1 MGPGAAIATYAA
13 SACSANGGPTGP
25 PAREASPERGRLPS
39 GMIEIQRFGD
49 VERIRLASWGSRIA
63 GMDVSAYLVDGI
75 LVDSGFPHARQALAQ
90 FLDER
95 TVVGAMLT
103 HYHED
108 HAGNAELLASR
119 GIPLLMHA
127 ITRERLRAPAAIR
140 AYRRVVWGTPRGITS
155 LPAVPG
161 AMTRLQFVFTPG
173 HSPDHQIVWDP
184 TRETLFSGDLW
195 LGVRA
200 RVMHSAENP
209 YRIVE
214 SLRTAMA
221 LKPERMFD
229 AHRGEVRDPVPALG
243 AKITYLEET
252 ISAIEAKI
260 ASGWTDRAILRAV
273 LGGDEP
279 VAIASRG
286 EYSRMNFVK
295 AVRRGS
301 SESSG

>member
-1 MGPGAAIATYAA
+1 
-13 SACSANGGPTGP
+13 
-25 PAREASPERGRLPS
+25 
-39 GMIEIQRFGD
+39 MIEIQRFGD

-75 LVDSGFPHARQALAQ
+75 LVDSGFPRARRMLAR

-95 TVVGAMLT
+95 SIRGAMLT

-119 GIPLLMHA
+119 GIPLLMHD
-127 ITRERLRAPAAIR
+127 ITRERLRVPAAIR
-140 AYRRVVWGTPRGITS
+140 AYRRIVWGTPRAITS
-155 LPAVPG
+155 LPSGSPSPS
-161 AMTRLQFVFTPG
+161 RLQFVFTPG

-184 TRETLFSGDLW
+184 SRETLFSGDLW

-214 SLRTAMA
+214 SLRAAMA
-221 LKPERMFD
+221 LKPKRMFD
-229 AHRGEVRDPVPALG
+229 AHRGEVRDPVTALG
-243 AKITYLEET
+243 AKINYLEET
-252 ISAIEAKI
+252 IAAIEAKI
-260 ASGWTDRAILRAV
+260 AAGWSDAAILRTI

-295 AVRRGS
+295 AVRRNS
-301 SESSG
+301 R

>member
-1 MGPGAAIATYAA
+1 MA
-13 SACSANGGPTGP
+13 SSAGGGP
-25 PAREASPERGRLPS
+25 LPS

-75 LVDSGFPHARQALAQ
+75 LVDSGFPHARDALSR

-95 TVVGAMLT
+95 SVVGAMLT

-108 HAGNAELLASR
+108 HAGNAELLAAR

-127 ITRERLRAPAAIR
+127 LTSERLRAPAEIR
-140 AYRRVVWGTPRGITS
+140 AYRRIVWGTPRAVS
-155 LPAVPG
+155 SVAAVPG
-161 AMTRLQFVFTPG
+161 EITRLQFVFTPG

-184 TRETLFSGDLW
+184 ARETLFSGDLW

-214 SLRTAMA
+214 SLRAAVA
-221 LKPERMFD
+221 LKPLRMFD
-229 AHRGEVRDPVPALG
+229 AHRGAVRDPVTALG
-243 AKITYLEET
+243 AKISYLEET
-252 ISAIEAKI
+252 IAAIEAKI
-260 ASGWTDRAILRAV
+260 AAGWSDRAILRAV
-273 LGGDEP
+273 LGGDEV

-286 EYSRMNFVK
+286 EYSRMNFVN
-295 AVRRGS
+295 AVRRSVG
-301 SESSG
+301 

>member
-1 MGPGAAIATYAA
+1 
-13 SACSANGGPTGP
+13 
-25 PAREASPERGRLPS
+25 
-39 GMIEIQRFGD
+39 MIEIQRYGD

-75 LVDSGFPHARQALAQ
+75 LIDSGFPHGRRALAR

-95 TVVGAMLT
+95 SVTGAMLT

-119 GIPLLMHA
+119 GIPLYMHA
-127 ITRERLRAPAAIR
+127 ITTERLRAPAGIR
-140 AYRRVVWGTPRGITS
+140 AYRRIVWGTPRAVTS
-155 LPAVPG
+155 LPSASPRPN
-161 AMTRLQFVFTPG
+161 RLQFVFAPG

-184 TRETLFSGDLW
+184 ARETLFSGDLW
-195 LGVRA
+195 LGVHA

-221 LKPERMFD
+221 LKPARMFD
-229 AHRGEVRDPVPALG
+229 AHRGDVRAPVAALG
-243 AKITYLEET
+243 AKISYLEET

-260 ASGWTDRAILRAV
+260 AAGWSDRAILRDV
-273 LGGDEP
+273 LGGEDR

-286 EYSRMNFVK
+286 EYSSMNFVK
-295 AVRRGS
+295 AVRRRTG
-301 SESSG
+301 

>member
-1 MGPGAAIATYAA
+1 
-13 SACSANGGPTGP
+13 
-25 PAREASPERGRLPS
+25 
-39 GMIEIQRFGD
+39 MIEIQRFGD

-75 LVDSGFPHARQALAQ
+75 LIDSGFPHARHAMAR

-95 TVVGAMLT
+95 SVVGAMLT

-119 GIPLLMHA
+119 GIPLLMHS
-127 ITRERLRAPAAIR
+127 ITAERLRAPNGIR
-140 AYRRVVWGTPRGITS
+140 AYRRIVWGTPR
-155 LPAVPG
+155 AVASQPSARG
-161 AMTRLQFVFTPG
+161 DLTRLEFVFTPG

-184 TRETLFSGDLW
+184 ARETLFSGDLW

-214 SLRTAMA
+214 SLRAALA
-221 LKPERMFD
+221 LKPARMFD
-229 AHRGEVRDPVPALG
+229 AHRGEVRDPVIALG
-243 AKITYLEET
+243 AKIGYLEET
-252 ISAIEAKI
+252 IAAIEAKI
-260 ASGWTDRAILRAV
+260 AAGWSDNAILHDV

-295 AVRRGS
+295 AVRRNDG
-301 SESSG
+301 